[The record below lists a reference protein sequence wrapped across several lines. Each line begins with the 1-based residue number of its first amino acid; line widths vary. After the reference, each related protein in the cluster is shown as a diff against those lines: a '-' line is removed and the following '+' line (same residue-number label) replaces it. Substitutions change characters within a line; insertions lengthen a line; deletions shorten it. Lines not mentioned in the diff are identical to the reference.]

1 MYHRSIGDD
10 ETKHTAAE
18 TAERIRKVL
27 SRTAVLMAILLAA
40 PYLYGILTGGRLDHL
55 AGTNAATWETI
66 QWALLVM
73 TVFVILGIIGVARC
87 TRGTC

>member
-10 ETKHTAAE
+10 ETKHTTAE

-27 SRTAVLMAILLAA
+27 SRAAILMAILLVA
-40 PYLYGILTGGRLDHL
+40 PFLYSILTGGRLDHL
-55 AGTNAATWETI
+55 AGTNTATWETI

-73 TVFVILGIIGVARC
+73 TIFVVLGIVGVARC